1 MERPNVLGQRDE
13 VSTNGAISLF
23 FQGEDL
29 RQQGELKKALACYL
43 ASERIA
49 RSSALHDTVVDCLN
63 RRIDLHL
70 KLGEHQQAQRAS
82 IEGLTYVRLIERNDD
97 ELLFLRFLGRT
108 HRELG
113 HFSAAIE
120 IIFEGLEL
128 AREQRKVSM
137 ELDLVADLA
146 EVSMSSEDIDGARR
160 HATAGLNRAI
170 LVKDSAR
177 ARFFSF
183 LIDEAKS
190 KLHVESKEESLLSR
204 AIGLLPPLR
213 LPFGD
218 KI

>member
-1 MERPNVLGQRDE
+1 MERPNVLGLRNE

-43 ASERIA
+43 AAERIA
-49 RSSALHDTVVDCLN
+49 RASALHDTVVDCLN

-70 KLGEHQQAQRAS
+70 KLGEHKQAQRAA
-82 IEGLTYVRLIERNDD
+82 IEGLTYVRLIERNGD
-97 ELLFLRFLGRT
+97 ELLFLRLLGRT

-120 IIFEGLEL
+120 VIFEGLEL
-128 AREQRKVSM
+128 AREQRKVSL

-146 EVSMSSEDIDGARR
+146 EVSLSSDDLAGARR
-160 HATAGLNRAI
+160 HATAGMNRAI

-177 ARFFSF
+177 ARNFAHI
-183 LIDEAKS
+183 IDETKTRCHCENEA
-190 KLHVESKEESLLSR
+190 ESLLSK

-213 LPFGD
+213 LPFSN